1 MLGTRGIQRATSTV
15 EPGRT
20 GRHVAAQQG
29 QPAGQH
35 GGARHRAPGGRS
47 DQASMRRSNMG
58 LLLRH
63 LKDHAGQSRARVA
76 AETGLSKAT
85 TSSLIGDLVERG
97 LVTEGELHRA
107 GSVGRPGLALHLDGR
122 HLCGVG
128 LEINVDYLSV
138 NALDLTGTVLHEAT
152 RPIDAAA
159 LSVDEVLAEVA
170 DLLRSTMRSVRGRGV
185 RTVAIA
191 IAAPGSIDVDTGQV
205 QFAPNVGWR
214 DVPLVKGVG
223 RRLGRTAPPILLEN
237 DAKLGAVAEYAA
249 VSHSGVRDL
258 LYVTGD
264 VGVGGGII
272 TDGRLLRGF
281 SGFAGEIGHLP
292 LGPQG
297 HPCACGRSG
306 CWETMVGLTA
316 FLRLVADQGDPV
328 RDTGRPLEDRLAEI
342 STRADHGDDRVLAGI
357 DAIAEGLGVGVS
369 LLVDI
374 LNPRLVILGGYFA
387 YLAERLVGP
396 VSAHLAAR
404 RMSPESECV
413 VTGSTLGLTS
423 AARGAAHLAL
433 ETVFRDPVNVGRPQ
447 AKAHSA

>member
-1 MLGTRGIQRATSTV
+1 
-15 EPGRT
+15 
-20 GRHVAAQQG
+20 VAAQQG
-29 QPAGQH
+29 QP
-35 GGARHRAPGGRS
+35 GGTRQRVAAGRS

-58 LLLRH
+58 LILRH

-138 NALDLTGTVLHEAT
+138 TALDLTGTLLLEAT

-159 LSVDEVLAEVA
+159 LSVEEVLAEVA
-170 DLLRSTMRSVRGRGV
+170 DLLTSTMRSGRARGV

-191 IAAPGSIDVDTGQV
+191 IAAPGSIDIDTGEV
-205 QFAPNVGWR
+205 QFAPNIGWQ
-214 DVPLVKGVG
+214 DVALVSGLV
-223 RRLGRTAPPILLEN
+223 RLLGRTAPPVFLEN
-237 DAKLGAVAEYAA
+237 DAKLGALAEYAG
-249 VSHSGVRDL
+249 VSHSGIRDL

-281 SGFAGEIGHLP
+281 SGFAGEIGHMP
-292 LGPQG
+292 MDPQR
-297 HPCACGRSG
+297 HPCACGRTG
-306 CWETMVGLTA
+306 CWETIVGLAA
-316 FLRLVADQGDPV
+316 FLRLVGDPGDPV
-328 RDTGRPLEDRLAEI
+328 RDTERPLEDRLADI
-342 STRADHGDDRVLAGI
+342 NARADREDQRTLAAI
-357 DAIAEGLGVGVS
+357 ETIAEGLGIGVS

-387 YLAERLVGP
+387 FLADRLVGP
-396 VSAHLAAR
+396 LTAVLAER
-404 RMSPESECV
+404 RMSPQAECAV
-413 VTGSTLGLTS
+413 SASTLGLTS
-423 AARGAAHLAL
+423 AARGGAHLAL
-433 ETVFRDPVNVGRPQ
+433 ETVFRDPVNVGEAGP
-447 AKAHSA
+447 KAYSA